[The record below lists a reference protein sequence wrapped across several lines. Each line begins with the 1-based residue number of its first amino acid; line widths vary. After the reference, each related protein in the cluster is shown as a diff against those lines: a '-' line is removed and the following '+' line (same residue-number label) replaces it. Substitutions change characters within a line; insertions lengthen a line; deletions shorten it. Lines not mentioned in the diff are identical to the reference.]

1 MILLE
6 TTQSRHVFCSLSAIL
21 AIGGDDSMASRAAH
35 LGLGNIPG
43 SLAMLAATRRVGTA
57 RPTLLLVSRLQSFL
71 DTSDKVVLIEWLV

>member
-35 LGLGNIPG
+35 LGLGNISG
-43 SLAMLAATRRVGTA
+43 SLPTLAAMRRASSAALGFF
-57 RPTLLLVSRLQSFL
+57 S
-71 DTSDKVVLIEWLV
+71 K